1 MALTIA
7 WALVFVPAVFYI
19 LLYANYRPILLGRVQ
34 DIRGIMARGQTFQ
47 KYVSAFG
54 ASNKNDAASTL
65 ETLFYRSLGLRRFV
79 FPVLVCSIVGSAA
92 LLVLEVRSGFPM
104 LPEEFRQR
112 IMSLSPA
119 STSAVAGALL
129 WGVYDAVQRFEA
141 VELTPPSLLYIAL
154 RLFLA
159 PVLAPL
165 VGAAFTDVV
174 QSLVAFGIGAFPVKT
189 LIDFVK
195 GRARTQLNI
204 GAAETEKPSL
214 QLLQGMT
221 SDLLQLVQ
229 DQGFDSVEHLAGAD
243 PVRLIFRINMPWKV
257 ILDLIDQSILV
268 TYVGDK
274 IARLRPLGI
283 RGAIELATIQEDIND
298 PDSAKQ
304 TAVGQLVAAI
314 AKAIEVDESGVRN
327 MIQNAYE
334 DVQVNLIW
342 SFWGDEEIEEPEAK
356 TESQEAEVEEKKPS

>member
-1 MALTIA
+1 MGLTIA
-7 WALVFVPAVFYI
+7 WALVLVPAVFYI
-19 LLYANYRPILLGRVQ
+19 LLYANYRPILLARVQ

-47 KYVSAFG
+47 RYVSAFG
-54 ASNKNDAASTL
+54 ASNQDDAAATL
-65 ETLFYRSLGLRRFV
+65 ETLFYRSLGLKRFV
-79 FPVLVCSIVGSAA
+79 FPVLVCAAAASAA

-104 LPEEFRQR
+104 LPEEFGLR
-112 IMSLSPA
+112 IKSLSGA
-119 STSAVAGALL
+119 STSALAGALL

-141 VELTPPSLLYIAL
+141 VELTPASLLYISL

-159 PVLAPL
+159 PVIAPL
-165 VGAAFTDVV
+165 VGDAFTESVKL
-174 QSLVAFGIGAFPVKT
+174 LVAFGIGAFPVKT

-204 GAAETEKPSL
+204 GAEETEKPTL

-229 DQGFDSVEHLAGAD
+229 DQGFESVEHLAGAD

-283 RGAIELATIQEDIND
+283 RGAIELATIQEDIDD
-298 PDSAKQ
+298 PDPAKQ
-304 TAVGQLVAAI
+304 TAVGQLVTAI
-314 AKAIEVDESGVRN
+314 AKAAEVDESGVRN

-342 SFWGDEEIEEPEAK
+342 SFWGDEEIEEPD
-356 TESQEAEVEEKKPS
+356 SQEAEPEEKKPS